1 MLQASYQSVL
11 EARDRQEFRDEVV
24 RFAKGLG
31 FETVAAVTVVDHTVG
46 NAEFVAIDNA
56 PDAYRDTLEDPS
68 SGQLDPVMQHCKRQ
82 SVPIIWDQNTYVSA
96 GQGAKWEMQA
106 RFGLRTGVCL
116 ALHMPEG
123 RHFMLGVDRD
133 QALPKDRTE
142 VTRIVADLQLFAVHA
157 QDTAMRVLV
166 PERLQPERPKLSP
179 RELDALRWTMDGKTG
194 WEVGSI
200 MGISERTAVLH
211 ISTGMHKLGCNNKH
225 QAVLK
230 ALRLGLI
237 R

>member
-1 MLQASYQSVL
+1 
-11 EARDRQEFRDEVV
+11 
-24 RFAKGLG
+24 
-31 FETVAAVTVVDHTVG
+31 
-46 NAEFVAIDNA
+46 
-56 PDAYRDTLEDPS
+56 
-68 SGQLDPVMQHCKRQ
+68 
-82 SVPIIWDQNTYVSA
+82 
-96 GQGAKWEMQA
+96 
-106 RFGLRTGVCL
+106 
-116 ALHMPEG
+116 
-123 RHFMLGVDRD
+123 MLGVDRD